1 MNYRSKIFNKAGQEC
16 LDMIR
21 SWKSKGLKI
30 VFTNGC
36 FDIIHAGHIRYLSE
50 AKKTGDILVI
60 GLNSDSSVKRLKGDN
75 RPVNEQYARAEVLAY
90 MGDVDMVVIFDED
103 TPYEL
108 IKLIVPDA
116 LVKGGDWSTD
126 NIIGSDIVLKN
137 KGVVKSL
144 SYIEGFSTS
153 KVIEKIKN

>member
-116 LVKGGDWSTD
+116 LVKGGDWSAD